1 MYADT
6 QVPPLMYTFEDGYS
20 SSPTPSPLEMPGAH
34 VDVWGYA
41 PSPALHDML
50 ITTPCDP
57 LFDPYI
63 PLH

>member
-20 SSPTPSPLEMPGAH
+20 SSPAPSPLEMPAVH
-34 VDVWGYA
+34 VDAWGYA
-41 PSPALHDML
+41 PNPTLHDML
-50 ITTPCDP
+50 TTPGDS
-57 LFDPYI
+57 LFDPFI